1 MFVQVCE
8 RARGQVCLGSRR
20 ELTSKRLKKRLFVA
34 NESSGPCNQR
44 KKERKKERKKK
55 DKKTGYDE
63 YIFVG
68 GNGEKNRKTKHGMS
82 VCHSDIF

>member
-1 MFVQVCE
+1 MVVLVFVQVCE

-44 KKERKKERKKK
+44 KKERKKK
-55 DKKTGYDE
+55 DKKTGCDE
-63 YIFVG
+63 CIFVG
-68 GNGEKNRKTKHGMS
+68 GNGEKNNKNEAWHLCVS
-82 VCHSDIF
+82 F